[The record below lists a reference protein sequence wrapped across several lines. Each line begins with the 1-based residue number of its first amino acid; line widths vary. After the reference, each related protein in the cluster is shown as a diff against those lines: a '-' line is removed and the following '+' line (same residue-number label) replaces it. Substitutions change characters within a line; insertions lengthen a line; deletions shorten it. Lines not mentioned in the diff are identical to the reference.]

1 MFTVH
6 GSFDNNSPLGRI
18 RLSCDT
24 RFQPINQP
32 MDPRFSGKNPLA
44 HSGLGYGCLTASLPM
59 NETRP
64 AR

>member
-1 MFTVH
+1 
-6 GSFDNNSPLGRI
+6 
-18 RLSCDT
+18 
-24 RFQPINQP
+24 